1 MSLLLSAQ
9 KLPHSFLIFSEHRE
23 AFFNPSHLFTFPSS
37 LQSATPACI
46 YSIIVHKIDEC
57 PREKSQH
64 KTQPAGVPHHS
75 APLRSCL
82 LGKKESH
89 SPLLVSQTFF
99 FSINAQR
106 KLPMGDEHLSLG
118 SRDHALKVSLD
129 TSLYLFYRILLNW
142 GPIWLIHI
150 PGACLLQ
157 IPNRQRPFVSIFRTH
172 LMCYLFW
179 KFLNWNSSALC
190 KVPSSGSGPRTVE
203 AQK

>member
-9 KLPHSFLIFSEHRE
+9 KLPHSFLIFSQYRE
-23 AFFNPSHLFTFPSS
+23 AFFNPSHLFTFSSS

-75 APLRSCL
+75 APLRWCL
-82 LGKKESH
+82 LGRKESH
-89 SPLLVSQTFF
+89 SPLLDPQTFF
-99 FSINAQR
+99 FYKCPQKTALGGMRIYLWAPETMLSKSAWTSI
-106 KLPMGDEHLSLG
+106 SI
-118 SRDHALKVSLD
+118 
-129 TSLYLFYRILLNW
+129 FFIIILNW
-142 GPIWLIHI
+142 WPIWIIYI
-150 PGACLLQ
+150 PGDCLLQ

-179 KFLNWNSSALC
+179 KILNWKNSALC
-190 KVPSSGSGPRTVE
+190 KVASSGSGPRTAEV
-203 AQK
+203 QK